1 MVQIQ
6 FLCVSFSL
14 SKISS
19 LNSFFF
25 FSSNL
30 LLSRTSLRQSIFHV
44 SIFNNLS
51 HPSSP
56 LFLSQSFLNNDDA
69 NEELWCDQPRCDQP
83 LSHSQAEEEKLWCEK
98 IYGLSLTAE
107 EVETDMD
114 SPPLQRREGKKT
126 RCRRDGKRR
135 WRRGRSGGDDNSE
148 HVRALVWRGRWR
160 RRAGPSRGRRRGGM
174 WRCKKKKQRFN

>member
-19 LNSFFF
+19 LNLFFF

-30 LLSRTSLRQSIFHV
+30 LLSRILSLRQSIFHV

-56 LFLSQSFLNNDDA
+56 LLLSQLSLNNDDA
-69 NEELWCDQPRCDQP
+69 NEELWCDQP
-83 LSHSQAEEEKLWCEK
+83 LSHSQAEEEKLWCGK

-107 EVETDMD
+107 EAETDMD

-126 RCRRDGKRR
+126 RRRRDGERR

-148 HVRALVWRGRWR
+148 QVRALVWRGR
-160 RRAGPSRGRRRGGM
+160 
-174 WRCKKKKQRFN
+174 